1 MPRDPELASDGVL
14 LRALR
19 PRDEAE
25 WMDLRAR
32 NRDWLRPWEATLPP
46 EGRASDMSFRA
57 FTRLERRQRR
67 ELTALPFA
75 LVVDG
80 ALVGRVAVAG
90 IQWGAQR
97 SASLGYWIDQHHA
110 GRGIVTRGAA
120 LAATYAFGVG
130 LHRLEIAIRPEN
142 GASRRVA
149 EKLGFTEEGL
159 RRSYLYI
166 DGGWRDHVIF
176 ARTQDEPRIGRYWDV
191 DG

>member
-1 MPRDPELASDGVL
+1 MPSGPVLESAGVR

-32 NRDWLRPWEATLPP
+32 NREWLRRWEATLPP
-46 EGRASDMSFRA
+46 EAQAADMSFRA

-67 ELTALPFA
+67 ELSALPFA
-75 LVVDG
+75 IEVDRR
-80 ALVGRVAVAG
+80 LVGRVAVAG

-97 SASLGYWIDQHHA
+97 SASLGYWIDEGYT
-110 GRGIVTRGAA
+110 GRGIVTRAA
-120 LAATYAFGVG
+120 AMAATYAFDIG

-142 GASRRVA
+142 AASRRIA
-149 EKLGFTEEGL
+149 EKLDFTEEGE
-159 RRSYLYI
+159 RRSYLFI
-166 DGGWRDHVIF
+166 DGAWRDHLIF
-176 ARTQDEPRIGRYWDV
+176 ARTQDDPRPSRYWDV